1 MPRSLFPVG
10 SQRNYTQEGMFL
22 LLFGCSLCPTLCD
35 PKDCNTLASLSF
47 TISQSLLKLM
57 SIESVMPSNHLILC
71 RPLLL
76 LPSIF
81 PSISVFSSK
90 SAVQIRWPKYWS
102 FGLSIS
108 PSYEYSGLISLRRY
122 RCFKNVAEYHG
133 STCMLSPLSPSNEY
147 DQDLNLLNQN
157 FLPFGGRWEQGS
169 NSLGFDSW
177 FRKIPWRR
185 EWQPTQVFLPG
196 ESYGQRNL
204 SDYSP
209 WDRKESDTTEQLT
222 LVCL

>member
-1 MPRSLFPVG
+1 MG
-10 SQRNYTQEGMFL
+10 YQRNYTQERMFW
-22 LLFGCSLCPTLCD
+22 LLFTCSFCLTLCD
-35 PKDCNTLASLSF
+35 PMDCNTPASLSF
-47 TISQSLLKLM
+47 IISQSLLKLM

-81 PSISVFSSK
+81 PSIRVFSSK
-90 SAVQIRWPKYWS
+90 SAVQIRWPEYWS
-102 FGLSIS
+102 FRLSIS

-122 RCFKNVAEYHG
+122 MCFKNVPEYHG

-157 FLPFGGRWEQGS
+157 FLLFGGRWEQGS
-169 NSLGFDSW
+169 NSLGVDSW

-185 EWQPTQVFLPG
+185 EWKPTQVFLPG
-196 ESYGQRNL
+196 ESHGQRNL

-209 WDRKESDTTEQLT
+209 WDRTESDTTEQLT